1 MSMSK
6 WSRQICSTIVLV
18 LFAFCATSQVRVDK
32 EYDKLFALNP
42 GDKVDVT
49 NKYGEV
55 IIQTWYKD
63 SVRIK
68 VNVEARGKNEYAVN
82 KAMRRVDIDLRKI
95 GNLVSAETDITKKG
109 GMLSELVGEVSDV
122 SNSLFSNQKF
132 TVDYEIWLPADVALS
147 IDNRYGNVYLAQLEG
162 PVDLTLAHGD
172 IRGNRI
178 DHKID
183 LKHSFG
189 KVTFDYIKEGEI
201 DLRGSE
207 FKLDEADKLF
217 FESSSSE
224 ISVKK
229 SNTLKFNSRND
240 KFYLDQVKNIRGDG
254 SFTDLNLSKLAITAR
269 LDFSYG
275 DIYLNGIAN
284 DFDEVT
290 ISGKST
296 DINLVLDQSSYIQT
310 KITGPEESMFLPNS
324 MLTLQREELEDE
336 QVVLSGTVGN
346 TNTNISSLNVKA
358 NNGKIIV
365 AISEVPIFTSR
376 D

>member
-1 MSMSK
+1 MSK
-6 WSRQICSTIVLV
+6 WSRQIYSTIILVLV
-18 LFAFCATSQVRVDK
+18 AFCATCQVRVDK
-32 EYDKLFALNP
+32 EYDQLFALNP
-42 GDKVDVT
+42 GDKVEVT

-95 GNLVSAETDITKKG
+95 GNLVAAETEIEKKG

-132 TVDYEIWLPADVALS
+132 TVDYEIWMPADVALS
-147 IDNRYGNVYLAQLEG
+147 IDNRYGNVYLAQMEG
-162 PVDLTLAHGD
+162 VVDLTLAHGD

-178 DHKID
+178 NNQID

-201 DLRGSE
+201 SLRGSE
-207 FKLDEADKLF
+207 FKLDEADELF

-229 SNTLKFNSRND
+229 GNTLKFNSRND
-240 KFYLDQVKNIRGDG
+240 KFYLDKVKNIHGDG
-254 SFTDLNLSKLAITAR
+254 SFTDLNLATLAITAR

-290 ISGKST
+290 ITGKST
-296 DINLVLDQSSYIQT
+296 DINLVIDQSSYIQA
-310 KITGPEESMFLPNS
+310 KISGPEESMFLPNS

-336 QVVLSGTVGN
+336 QVTLSGTVGN
-346 TNTNISSLNVKA
+346 TNTDISTMNVKA

>member
-1 MSMSK
+1 MSK
-6 WSRQICSTIVLV
+6 WSRQICSTVVLV
-18 LFAFCATSQVRVDK
+18 LVAFYATSQVRVDK
-32 EYDKLFALNP
+32 EYDELFALNP
-42 GDKVDVT
+42 GDKVEVT

-63 SVRIK
+63 SVRIN
-68 VNVEARGKNEYAVN
+68 VHVEARGKNGSAVN

-95 GNLVSAETDITKKG
+95 GNLVTAQTDIEKKG

-132 TVDYEIWLPADVALS
+132 TVDYEIWLPADVPVS

-172 IRGNRI
+172 IRGTRI

-183 LKHSFG
+183 LRHSFG

-201 DLRGSE
+201 NLRGSE
-207 FKLDEADKLF
+207 FKLDEAHQLF

-224 ISVKK
+224 ISVKQV
-229 SNTLKFNSRND
+229 NALKFDSRND
-240 KFYLDQVKNIRGDG
+240 KFHLGQVKNVHGDG
-254 SFTDLNLSKLAITAR
+254 SFTDLNLTTLAITAR

-275 DIYLNGIAN
+275 DIYLNGIAR
-284 DFDEVT
+284 DFEEVI

-296 DINLVLDQSSYIQT
+296 DINLVLDQASYIQT
-310 KITGPEESMFLPNS
+310 KISGPEESMFLPNS
-324 MLTLQREELEDE
+324 MLTLQREELADE
-336 QVVLSGTVGN
+336 QVSLSGTVGN
-346 TNTNISSLNVKA
+346 TNTEISTLNVKA

>member
-1 MSMSK
+1 MRKRNQQIFSTLALVVMS
-6 WSRQICSTIVLV
+6 IC
-18 LFAFCATSQVRVDK
+18 AMGQVRMDK
-32 EYDKLFALNP
+32 EYDRVFPWSP
-42 GDKVDVT
+42 GDKVDVV

-68 VNVEARGKNEYAVN
+68 VTIEAKGKNSYTVN
-82 KAMRRVDIDLRKI
+82 KTMRRIDVDLRKI
-95 GNLVSAETDITKKG
+95 GNLIAAQTEVEKKG

-132 TVDYEIWLPADVALS
+132 TVDYEIWMPAEVAIT

-178 DHKID
+178 DNQID

-189 KVTFDYIKEGEI
+189 KVTFDYIKSGDI
-201 DLRGSE
+201 NLRGSE
-207 FKLDEADKLF
+207 FKLDEADELS

-224 ISVKK
+224 ISVKR
-229 SNTLKFNSRND
+229 SNAIKFNSRND
-240 KFYLDQVKNIRGDG
+240 KFYLEQVENLYGDG
-254 SFTDLNLSKLAITAR
+254 SFTDLNLASLVNTAR

-275 DIYLNGIAN
+275 DIYLNGIAQ
-284 DFDEVT
+284 DFEEVT
-290 ISGKST
+290 ITGKST
-296 DINLVLDQSSYIQT
+296 DINLVLDQSSYIRT

-324 MLTLQREELEDE
+324 MLTLQREELEE
-336 QVVLSGTVGN
+336 GQVSLIGTVGN
-346 TNTNISSLNVKA
+346 TNTEISSLQIQA